1 MLVYL
6 DNCCYNRPFDDLSF
20 VSVQLEAEA
29 VSIIQWLIKDGTY
42 KLVWSYMLDYENSQN
57 PYENRKISIGKWR
70 EFAIKDIDES
80 REIIEQGKLI
90 AKLNVKPKDSLHIS
104 CAVFAKCNYFITTDN
119 KLLSKIVKNI
129 EIINPIDFLREQG
142 VRL

>member
-29 VSIIQWLIKDGTY
+29 VSIIQGLIKDGTY